1 MIATR
6 IRPIENQGELGVPT
20 GLTRLIRHEILLRYI
35 RHIGGLIVLGQEVI
49 IGLVFGR
56 PNLFGNREPPF
67 FRIVE
72 RGVDIKN
79 DSAKRMNP
87 VAYDFSD
94 SKTSLSHI
102 LSFPLVSLDCPLS
115 LAPSSKS
122 FHGKSG
128 QDHAEIPPGSR
139 KANPRLRNLASVPPL
154 DFAYC
159 STKEIPMN
167 RKSIVLLLLIAL
179 LPALACAPRAMRGG
193 AGTDNPNMDQPAMS
207 TTLDR
212 TDIEYLV
219 SNNLDALYDSRFWK
233 TDVSGSS
240 QRPVFAIWPIENA
253 TSEHLEDQ
261 MLTLLSS
268 IETSLVNSGLVQVVA
283 RSRQSELAREIGIQ
297 QGDIYDASRAARLGK
312 QLGAKYFVTGKLTAV
327 DERIQKTRRLQYTL
341 FIQIIQIETGIVEFQ
356 NETMR
361 SKALKG

>member
-1 MIATR
+1 
-6 IRPIENQGELGVPT
+6 
-20 GLTRLIRHEILLRYI
+20 
-35 RHIGGLIVLGQEVI
+35 
-49 IGLVFGR
+49 
-56 PNLFGNREPPF
+56 
-67 FRIVE
+67 
-72 RGVDIKN
+72 
-79 DSAKRMNP
+79 
-87 VAYDFSD
+87 
-94 SKTSLSHI
+94 
-102 LSFPLVSLDCPLS
+102 
-115 LAPSSKS
+115 
-122 FHGKSG
+122 
-128 QDHAEIPPGSR
+128 
-139 KANPRLRNLASVPPL
+139 
-154 DFAYC
+154 
-159 STKEIPMN
+159 MN
-167 RKSIVLLLLIAL
+167 RKSIVLLLLVAL

-193 AGTDNPNMDQPAMS
+193 AGTENPNMDQPAMS

-219 SNNLDALYDSRFWK
+219 SSNLDALYDSRFWK
-233 TDVSGSS
+233 TDVSVSS

-297 QGDIYDASRAARLGK
+297 QGDVYDASKATRLGK